1 MNTRIGQ
8 WLTSLLIVA
17 ATLFWSVSILA
28 AETDAARAAV
38 DPQTTSTALAAD
50 ANTEAAEAAVESI
63 SEAIEADLDLAP
75 IGLTSVS
82 TDSDVIAV
90 AAN

>member
-28 AETDAARAAV
+28 AETDAARTAK
-38 DPQTTSTALAAD
+38 DPQTTSTARAAD

-63 SEAIEADLDLAP
+63 NEAMEADLDLSA

-82 TDSDVIAV
+82 MDSDVVTV

>member
-17 ATLFWSVSILA
+17 ATLFWSVSVLA
-28 AETDAARAAV
+28 TETEAARAAV
-38 DPQTTSTALAAD
+38 DPQTTSAIRAAD
-50 ANTEAAEAAVESI
+50 AHTEAAEAAAESI
-63 SEAIEADLDLAP
+63 NKAIEVDLDLAP

-82 TDSDVIAV
+82 KESDVVTV

>member
-8 WLTSLLIVA
+8 WITSLLIVA
-17 ATLFWSVSILA
+17 ATLFWSVSVLA
-28 AETDAARAAV
+28 TETEAARTAV
-38 DPQTTSTALAAD
+38 DPQTTSTVRAAD
-50 ANTEAAEAAVESI
+50 AHTEAAEAAAESI
-63 SEAIEADLDLAP
+63 SEAIEVDLDLAP

-82 TDSDVIAV
+82 EISDVIVV

>member
-8 WLTSLLIVA
+8 WITSLLIVA
-17 ATLFWSVSILA
+17 ATLFWSVSVLA
-28 AETDAARAAV
+28 TETGATNAAA
-38 DPQTTSTALAAD
+38 DPQKTSAIRAAD
-50 ANTEAAEAAVESI
+50 AHTEAAEAAAESI
-63 SEAIEADLDLAP
+63 NEAIEVDLDLAP

-82 TDSDVIAV
+82 MDSDVVTV

>member
-8 WLTSLLIVA
+8 WITSLLIVA
-17 ATLFWSVSILA
+17 ATLFWSVSVLA
-28 AETDAARAAV
+28 TETDAMRAAA
-38 DPQTTSTALAAD
+38 DAQTTSTNRAAD
-50 ANTEAAEAAVESI
+50 AHTEAAEAAVESI
-63 SEAIEADLDLAP
+63 SKALEADLDLAP

-82 TDSDVIAV
+82 KESSVVTV